1 MKRKGRTKFFTAW
14 LLIAALT
21 LPPLTGVAEA
31 NDTEES
37 TLGDAIES
45 AITTGTSG
53 DVVPKVFVQKMS
65 TMSEGGDAGIMPLAL
80 TEGDS
85 DESSIAIGTDS
96 YARRGGIA
104 IGDDARTTPTSN
116 PDSTGIVNG
125 IAIGT
130 LALVD
135 GSGGISI
142 GYRSTTKVVS
152 SVALGEYSR
161 ADRVTTSSDVYI
173 PSGADPAKVS
183 DTVIFRQGI
192 MGDKLNAGTVSIGN
206 LSGTKTASLTRQLT
220 GLAAGVEDYDAVNVA
235 QLKALDS
242 VTVRYTSADAKDEII
257 LGKDENSTASIRNLT
272 AEDLADNGKFAATT
286 GQVYTVGDNT
296 VKKLG
301 DSFGL
306 GADGTVTG
314 DFKYRSTQGLNT
326 VQSVFETISGDV
338 TANETNIA
346 SLGQKTA
353 SALGGNSSYTAGTLT
368 TELTVGDGKYTSV
381 QEALSAVDDMAV
393 KYDDAEEG
401 NSITLKGN
409 GGTTI
414 SGLKEADI
422 SNTSTQA
429 VSGKQLFAVSTDVAG
444 KYNELGD
451 RISDNTDIITA
462 VSDDFGKRIAE
473 NAKNIGDLGDI
484 AVKYDK
490 GKNSVT
496 LVGADE
502 NANVTLKNVA
512 AGAEG
517 NDAVNVS
524 QLNDALGILGNGAV
538 VDNTNGTIT
547 KNDFAYRSNAGLDTV
562 HKVFYAVSGDV
573 AANETKIDA
582 IGGVLGE
589 DYKNPR
595 FNSATITSA
604 TIGGMTM
611 NDSGINMTN
620 KKITGLADGTELTDA
635 VNFGQLSAVSA
646 DLGARIENLR
656 PGEGGTTD
664 DSVVKYDDDK
674 KSVTLGG
681 ADDAPSVTL
690 KNVAAGAEGTDAVNV
705 SQLNDA
711 LGILGNG
718 AAVDDTNGSIKNS
731 GFAYRSNTGFNT
743 VQDVFNAVSGDVT
756 ANQTK
761 IDAIGKVLGDGYVKP
776 NFDSATIGGMK
787 MSSTGIAM
795 NNQKITGLA
804 DGTEL
809 TDAVNFGQLNEAK
822 QSIETLSSDVTIK
835 YSGLNDKIGDN
846 ATAIGLLQDSMGIVS
861 GDLAGIAGEIS
872 DFKNHITESEAS
884 IVDHDGRIEDL
895 EELSVKYNADMSEIK
910 LGDTTTRAAGDPVL
924 ISNLRGGD
932 ISQGSDQ
939 AITGG
944 QLYSF
949 GNNIK
954 DAFGGATQFA
964 NGVLSVDLTVGDQT
978 YNSVQDAL
986 TGLATGAGSVTSG
999 DFGWTLKVD
1008 GEGQTVSAGT
1018 VLSISSS
1025 NNIDIAKNGNNAYV
1039 FNLKDDI
1046 TVDSVTLNNAAEI
1059 KAGGMEASTVG
1070 QLHSLGESAA
1080 NILGGN
1086 FLLTDGKLDGS
1097 FTVNGTEYKT
1107 VQEALKAAA
1116 ESGSGSGTGTGSW
1129 TLSVNG
1135 KETNIGDGGK
1145 FAIASGSNVEI
1156 NKNEAGAYEL
1166 GVVKNPEFES
1176 IKVGNINIREEGIN
1190 MGGNT
1195 ITGLANGGI
1204 YQGSSDAVTGDQLWN
1219 AYRRIDTID
1228 ERVQVVGAHAA
1239 ALSALHPV
1247 PYNPYE
1253 PTTFSAGFG
1262 YYRNEQSVA
1271 VGVFHYVR
1279 ENVLVNAGF
1288 SLNSDGDTMG
1298 RAGIS
1303 FAIGKSGRKQPS
1315 MVKDV
1320 ASMQQQMA
1328 AMQQMLVELKEENEK
1343 NKETIDRNENTIQEL
1358 KEELKKALE
1367 EKK

>member
-562 HKVFYAVSGDV
+562 QKVFNAVSGDV

-620 KKITGLADGTELTDA
+620 K
-635 VNFGQLSAVSA
+635 
-646 DLGARIENLR
+646 
-656 PGEGGTTD
+656 
-664 DSVVKYDDDK
+664 
-674 KSVTLGG
+674 
-681 ADDAPSVTL
+681 
-690 KNVAAGAEGTDAVNV
+690 
-705 SQLNDA
+705 
-711 LGILGNG
+711 
-718 AAVDDTNGSIKNS
+718 
-731 GFAYRSNTGFNT
+731 
-743 VQDVFNAVSGDVT
+743 
-756 ANQTK
+756 
-761 IDAIGKVLGDGYVKP
+761 
-776 NFDSATIGGMK
+776 
-787 MSSTGIAM
+787 
-795 NNQKITGLA
+795 KITGLA